1 MNTTDFEYLCKII
14 LFLRHMRMKMNQE
27 PSGRY
32 VPPRSIV
39 MMICTKHQ
47 IMQVSNQVGQ
57 WQEGSRT
64 EDDMNEMENGGW

>member
-1 MNTTDFEYLCKII
+1 MKI
-14 LFLRHMRMKMNQE
+14 NQE
-27 PSGRY
+27 SNEQY

-39 MMICTKHQ
+39 MMLCTKHQ